1 MCNNTAACVF
11 FPQCY
16 LCATNQEVETDELR
30 PLPPS
35 ELKRFMV
42 TDLSAGGQPNSAD
55 TLTYPHPQRSG
66 AAPVYKAGREC
77 GSGSL

>member
-1 MCNNTAACVF
+1 MCNNTAACMF

-42 TDLSAGGQPNSAD
+42 TDLSAGG
-55 TLTYPHPQRSG
+55 
-66 AAPVYKAGREC
+66 
-77 GSGSL
+77 